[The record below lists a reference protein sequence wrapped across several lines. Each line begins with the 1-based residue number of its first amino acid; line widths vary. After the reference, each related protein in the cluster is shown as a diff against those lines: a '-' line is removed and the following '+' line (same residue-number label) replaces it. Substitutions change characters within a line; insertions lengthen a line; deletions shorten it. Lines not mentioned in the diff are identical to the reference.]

1 MCVGMLYRRE
11 SASEMSEPSSYLCF
25 PIPQH
30 WRELEKQVSCEIM
43 FKIIIKGES
52 TMVDPFLLS
61 KI

>member
-52 TMVDPFLLS
+52 TMLDPFLLS